1 MISHRHPDG
10 APRRGQACPGTGE
23 AEPGHQAERP
33 ASTRAGTALPC
44 GPGLWSHVFRPC
56 SAESLA
62 HSSIRPLAHSL
73 NRSLTHSLVHSFI
86 HSSIHSLVRSFAHSL
101 PPSFIHSLVHYLS
114 HSLIHSPS
122 HSLTHLHTQSP
133 THTLTHSP
141 THTPAPTLSHTFTHT
156 LTCLLTFTHSLTYT
170 HTPSHTHTH
179 SHTHPHAHPLTHS
192 HLLIYLLTHSH
203 AWSHT
208 HSHITHTYT
217 LSHTHPHIHSPT
229 CTLTHVHTHTPV
241 HLTHSHTPNHN
252 SLIHLL
258 THSLTHS
265 STHTPSH
272 THILSHSHTYPVTHP
287 LVHLLTHA
295 RTHSAPAASTC
306 PGLAGGAGFCA
317 QSSAS
322 VPGRVVTQTA
332 GPTSGR
338 ARVLWAAGALSAR
351 PGVSESQRQTREDV
365 PRGEVHLNE
374 SLQSQK
380 TEAFPPAI
388 DQGSI
393 ILRPIASSGL
403 SGDRGPGR
411 GAGAWGSVKRGR
423 PGCPKPPPPDS
434 RGAPW
439 MRAHT
444 SWRCSRPPGRPWPP
458 APLLS
463 PLHLSLPPKSYSQ
476 AGLRLCPAPQTLP
489 NAAHVRQERAAVS
502 AGSRA
507 APARQSGPSRG
518 LGPRSCR
525 VPATLPS

>member
-1 MISHRHPDG
+1 M
-10 APRRGQACPGTGE
+10 
-23 AEPGHQAERP
+23 
-33 ASTRAGTALPC
+33 
-44 GPGLWSHVFRPC
+44 
-56 SAESLA
+56 
-62 HSSIRPLAHSL
+62 
-73 NRSLTHSLVHSFI
+73 
-86 HSSIHSLVRSFAHSL
+86 
-101 PPSFIHSLVHYLS
+101 
-114 HSLIHSPS
+114 
-122 HSLTHLHTQSP
+122 HTQSP

-141 THTPAPTLSHTFTHT
+141 FTHPLIHFLTRSPTHSPAFSHSHTHIHSHTFSHTHPLSHSPPRSPTYPLAPTHTFSHTHMLGHTRTHTSHTRTPYHTLTHISTHPLAHSHTHTPSHALPHT
-156 LTCLLTFTHSLTYT
+156 QSQLT
-170 HTPSHTHTH
+170 HTPSHT
-179 SHTHPHAHPLTHS
+179 LTHS
-192 HLLIYLLTHSH
+192 
-203 AWSHT
+203 
-208 HSHITHTYT
+208 
-217 LSHTHPHIHSPT
+217 P
-229 CTLTHVHTHTPV
+229 
-241 HLTHSHTPNHN
+241 
-252 SLIHLL
+252 
-258 THSLTHS
+258 
-265 STHTPSH
+265 THTPSH
-272 THILSHSHTYPVTHP
+272 THILSHSHTHTHSP
-287 LVHLLTHA
+287 TRTPSHA
-295 RTHSAPAASTC
+295 HTHSAPAASTC

-388 DQGSI
+388 NQGSI

-403 SGDRGPGR
+403 SGNQGPGR
-411 GAGAWGSVKRGR
+411 GARAWGSVKRGR
-423 PGCPKPPPPDS
+423 PGCPEPPPPDS
-434 RGAPW
+434 RGASW

-476 AGLRLCPAPQTLP
+476 AGLQLCPAPQTLP
-489 NAAHVRQERAAVS
+489 NPAHVQQERATVS

-507 APARQSGPSRG
+507 APARRSGPSRG
-518 LGPRSCR
+518 LGPRRCH